1 MPPLIYLSFCLFI
14 FSSLPEFGAGRGWTV
29 NDANRLMHQM
39 LVEDYLAEYSI
50 ASANSQYPT
59 DMMFIKL
66 GSAVQVSERT
76 QLTTCTARYSSAV
89 QQHLTLV
96 CSHFCSCFC
105 LFSCLFR
112 LC

>member
-1 MPPLIYLSFCLFI
+1 LDEFSPPDAIRSFIRLSLSLRP

-76 QLTTCTARYSSAV
+76 QLTTCTARHGFAMRQLQV
-89 QQHLTLV
+89 
-96 CSHFCSCFC
+96 
-105 LFSCLFR
+105 
-112 LC
+112 